1 MYDNLFEPIEVGSVT
16 IPNRIVRT
24 AHSTGHMWVDS
35 GKSLIAYHEA
45 RAKGGV
51 GMSIL
56 EIGGVHMSSPSIIP
70 VFADFVMDGYRKLAD
85 AMAPHGMKL
94 FQQLWHGGS
103 AAPLNILGGPLWSA
117 SDVPNPQNGLV
128 PVPMTQGMIDEIVES
143 FASAARRVMG
153 GGLDGVEIHG
163 AHGYLVGQ
171 FLSPLTN
178 KRTDQYGGSLE
189 NRTRFLR
196 EIIAAMRIEV
206 GPTFPIGVRLSS
218 SEEVEGGLTPEECAE
233 IARIVEPL
241 VDFIDVSLAGYY
253 KFYRMLA
260 PMDEPLGYEI
270 PKSEVVTRSV
280 KVPTIVTG
288 RIMTLDHASRI
299 VASGQAD
306 MVSMVRALVADPDL
320 VRKARDGRANEV
332 RPCIGSSQGCLGGL
346 FSPKLGMQPKMGCVV
361 NVAAGIEDMVP
372 SDTPS
377 PASRAKRV
385 VVVGGGAAGME
396 AARTAALRGHHVTL
410 YEMTAKLG
418 GQVGIAAQ
426 APHRGDYGA
435 ITHWLGEEMERLGV
449 KVMLRTAADPDLLA
463 DEGADEIVVAT
474 GSTPRRDGFQAGEP
488 GRSLEGVNLP
498 HVYTSWD
505 VFGFGGR
512 ATIGKNAVVYDD
524 TGEYEAV
531 CVAEALLE
539 AGARVTFVTRHGRVG
554 EHVPAPE
561 GTLLPALERLRSADF
576 VCIPG
581 SFLERIT
588 PAEVHIGVIGGTG
601 RAQHEADTV
610 VMVGYNHPNRE
621 LADALIGTGG
631 RPHLVGDAAGG
642 VGLQKAIK
650 EGHMAARLL

>member
-1 MYDNLFEPIEVGSVT
+1 MYENLFQPIQIGSTT

-24 AHSTGHMWVDS
+24 AHSTGHLWVDS
-35 GKSLIAYHEA
+35 GKSLISYHEA
-45 RAKGGV
+45 RARGGV

-70 VFADFVMDGYRKLAD
+70 AFADFVMDGYQKLAD

-103 AAPLNILGGPLWSA
+103 AAPLNIMGGPLWSA

-128 PVPMTQGMIDEIVES
+128 PVPMTQGMIDEIVEA
-143 FASAARRVMG
+143 FAAGARRVLG

-163 AHGYLVGQ
+163 AHGYLIGQ

-178 KRTDQYGGSLE
+178 KRTDDYGGSVE

-196 EIIAAMRIEV
+196 EIIAAMRAEV

-218 SEEVEGGLTPEECAE
+218 SEEVEGGLTPDQCAE
-233 IARIVEPL
+233 IALIVEPL

-260 PMDEPLGYEI
+260 PMDEPLGYEL
-270 PKSEVVTRSV
+270 PKSELVTRSLR
-280 KVPTIVTG
+280 VPTIVTG
-288 RIMTLDHASRI
+288 RIMTLDHASQI
-299 VASGQAD
+299 VGSGQAD

-320 VRKARDGRANEV
+320 VRKAREGHANEV

-361 NVAAGIEDMVP
+361 NVAAGIEDMMP
-372 SDTPS
+372 SDTPT
-377 PASRAKRV
+377 RATRTKRV
-385 VVVGGGAAGME
+385 VIVGGGAAGME
-396 AARTAALRGHHVTL
+396 AARTAALRGHDVTL
-410 YEMTAKLG
+410 YEMTSKLG
-418 GQVGIAAQ
+418 GQVAIAAQ

-435 ITHWLGEEMERLGV
+435 ITRWLADEMERLGV
-449 KVMLRTAADPDLLA
+449 KVLLRTAADPDLLA
-463 DEGADEIVVAT
+463 EEGADEIIIAT

-488 GRSLEGVNLP
+488 GRALEGGGLA

-512 ATIGKNAVVYDD
+512 ATIGTNALVYDD

-531 CVAEALLE
+531 CVAEALIE
-539 AGARVTFVTRHGRVG
+539 AGAHVTFVTRHGRIG

-561 GTLLPALERLRSADF
+561 GTLLPALERLRSSDF
-576 VCIPG
+576 TCVTG
-581 SFLERIT
+581 SFIERIS
-588 PAEVHIGVIGGTG
+588 PDEVQIGVLGGTKSTTYG
-601 RAQHEADTV
+601 ADTV

-621 LADALIGTGG
+621 LADAMVAAGG
-631 RPHLVGDAAGG
+631 RTHLVGDAAGG
-642 VGLQKAIK
+642 IGLQKAIK

>member
-1 MYDNLFEPIEVGSVT
+1 MYDKLFEPIDVGSVT

-35 GKSLIAYHEA
+35 GRSLIAYHEA

-70 VFADFVMDGYRKLAD
+70 VFADFVMDGYQKLAD

-103 AAPLNILGGPLWSA
+103 AAPLNIMGGPLWSA

-128 PVPMTQGMIDEIVES
+128 PAPMTQGMIDEIVEA
-143 FASAARRVMG
+143 FAAAARRVKG

-178 KRTDQYGGSLE
+178 KRTDAYGGSLE

-196 EIIAAMRIEV
+196 EIIAAMRAEV
-206 GPTFPIGVRLSS
+206 GSAFPIGVRLSS
-218 SEEVEGGLTPEECAE
+218 SEEVEGGLTPEECAD
-233 IARIVEPL
+233 IARMVAPS

-270 PKSEVVTRSV
+270 PKSEIVTRSV
-280 KVPTIVTG
+280 QVPTIVTG
-288 RIMTLDHASRI
+288 RIMTLDHASQI

-320 VRKARDGRANEV
+320 VRKAREGRSGEV

-361 NVAAGIEDMVP
+361 NVAAGIEDMLP

-377 PASRAKRV
+377 PASRTKRV
-385 VVVGGGAAGME
+385 AVVGGGAAGME
-396 AARTAALRGHHVTL
+396 AARTAALRGHDVTL

-449 KVMLRTAADPDLLA
+449 KVMLRTVADPDLLA
-463 DEGADEIVVAT
+463 EEEVDEIVVAT
-474 GSTPRRDGFQAGEP
+474 GSTPRRDGFQACEP
-488 GRSLEGVNLP
+488 GRAIEGVHLP

-512 ATIGKNAVVYDD
+512 ATVGRSSVVYDD

-531 CVAEALLE
+531 CVAEALLA
-539 AGARVTFVTRHGRVG
+539 AGSRVTFVTRHSRVG

-561 GTLLPALERLRSADF
+561 GTLLPALERLRSSDF

-588 PAEVHIGVIGGTG
+588 PIDVHVGVVGGTG
-601 RAQHEADTV
+601 RSHFKADTV
-610 VMVGYNHPNRE
+610 VIVGYNHPNRE
-621 LADALIGTGG
+621 LADALISTGG